1 MNNHSVRGI
10 TKIAAIG
17 VIAIIIIVIIGALFL
32 TGLIPFGPVEE
43 VAIPEKIVI
52 GGTLGLSGKYSTEGS
67 MSLWG
72 ILTAVKWVNEIYGGI
87 ELFGKKIPIEYKY
100 YDDESKK
107 ENVPSLYERLITV
120 DGVDF
125 LLAPYAS
132 SLTFAAA
139 PVADKYGIIMLSH
152 GGASNIIFEQG
163 YRYVVQVLSPATKY
177 LTGILDM
184 VKALDPDVRKVA
196 IIYKDSEF
204 PRMVAEGAREHAEN
218 LGFEIVFYSSY
229 PVDATDLTPLLTD
242 MATTNPDIVLASSH
256 FADGQLIASQMAE
269 LNINAKAIG
278 ITVAPALP
286 KFYEALGKLAEGI
299 LYPGQWEVGVKYSP
313 SAAEALGVEWWGPT
327 QEEFLE
333 LFKQVTRELT
343 GEEKTPSYHAAEAAA
358 SLLVIAKAI
367 EVAQSL
373 DQDEVRRALSEMDI
387 MTFFGRYKID
397 PETGLQIGHE
407 MVVGQWQGGRK
418 VIVWPEEA
426 AITEPIYP
434 IPTWDEKRS

>member
-1 MNNHSVRGI
+1 MNTHSVRGI
-10 TKIAAIG
+10 TKVAALAIVAIL
-17 VIAIIIIVIIGALFL
+17 VIVVAGALFFS
-32 TGLIPFGPVEE
+32 GIIPLAPVEE
-43 VAIPEKIVI
+43 EAIPEKIVI

-72 ILTAVKWVNEIYGGI
+72 VLTAVKWVNEVNGGI
-87 ELFGKKIPIEYKY
+87 ELSGKKVPIEFKY

-120 DGVDF
+120 DKVDF

-139 PVADKYGIIMLSH
+139 SVADKYGVIMLSH

-163 YRYVVQVLSPATKY
+163 YEYVVQVLTPATKY

-184 VKALDPDVRKVA
+184 VKELDPDARKVA

-204 PRMVAEGAREHAEN
+204 PRMVAEGAKDHAER
-218 LGFEIVFYSSY
+218 LGFDVVFYSSY
-229 PVDATDLTPLLTD
+229 PADATDLTPLLTD

-286 KFYEALGKLAEGI
+286 KFYEALGSLAEGI

-313 SAAEALGVEWWGPT
+313 SAAEALGIEWWGPT
-327 QEEFLE
+327 QDEFLD
-333 LFKQVTRELT
+333 LFKQVTMELT
-343 GEEKTPSYHAAEAAA
+343 GEEKIPSYHAAEAAA
-358 SLLVIAKAI
+358 
-367 EVAQSL
+367 
-373 DQDEVRRALSEMDI
+373 
-387 MTFFGRYKID
+387 
-397 PETGLQIGHE
+397 
-407 MVVGQWQGGRK
+407 
-418 VIVWPEEA
+418 
-426 AITEPIYP
+426 
-434 IPTWDEKRS
+434 